1 MTDPKRT
8 LWYLKKV
15 SLLAEAGPEVLA
27 RLSERVEMREVK
39 RREVVYLPGDASRSI
54 FFVCGGR
61 VKICKVTRDGKSLTL
76 GYCGPSE
83 MFGETCLV
91 GIAARTEMAEAV
103 ENALLAE
110 IDRNDFERAL
120 AGTPSLA
127 IGVARHVIARR
138 HDLENKLEALVFR
151 DVSAKLA
158 EQLIKLADEYGVD
171 DARGKLVAMK
181 ITHQELANLIGSTR
195 ETVSLTLSQFKRRRL
210 IVTDGRKVILS
221 DLGALKALF

>member
-27 RLSERVEMREVK
+27 RLSERVEMREVR
-39 RREVVYLPGDASRSI
+39 RREVVYLPGDASRSV

-83 MFGETCLV
+83 MFGESCLV
-91 GIAARTEMAEAV
+91 GVAARTEMAEAV

-110 IDRNDFERAL
+110 IDRGDFERAL
-120 AGTPSLA
+120 AVHPALA
-127 IGVARHVIARR
+127 VGVARHVIARR

-195 ETVSLTLSQFKRRRL
+195 ETVSLTLSQFKRKRL
-210 IVTDGRKVILS
+210 IVTEGRKVILS
-221 DLGALKALF
+221 DLGALRALF